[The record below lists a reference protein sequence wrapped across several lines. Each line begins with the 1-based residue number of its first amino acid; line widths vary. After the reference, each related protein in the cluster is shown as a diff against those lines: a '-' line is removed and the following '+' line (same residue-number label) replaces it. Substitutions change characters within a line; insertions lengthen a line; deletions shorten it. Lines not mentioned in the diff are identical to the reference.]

1 MPTPTETTDAYFVYH
16 RPQDLFGT
24 SSIEREDI
32 KDVGKWMLFYPK
44 SKLDSKWAELC
55 GLYDETKLPGILSMK
70 CSTSLKSSRSS
81 NDGEGV
87 IILYCNNSSN
97 ETPSVC

>member
-1 MPTPTETTDAYFVYH
+1 MTIPTETTDSYWVYH
-16 RPQDLFGT
+16 GI
-24 SSIEREDI
+24 SSIERKDI

-44 SKLDSKWAELC
+44 SKLDSKWAEFC
-55 GLYDETKLPGILSMK
+55 SLYDETNLPGILSMK

-97 ETPSVC
+97 EDIYYSIII